1 MATLPLVAALYL
13 VQHMSTTIPE
23 FKDFEIKIFANSLA
37 RNFKIIKTFIS
48 NFFPGYYG
56 ISMSATGLGGN
67 IFVSFILLAMIEIP
81 SYVFNILVMD
91 HWGRKP
97 IFVSSLLLTG
107 VACISAGFLDDGAG
121 KTVLALIG
129 TGFTI

>member
-1 MATLPLVAALYL
+1 MKIAWAVPYNQWGLIQKSGKYFWMAKKLLFL
-13 VQHMSTTIPE
+13 
-23 FKDFEIKIFANSLA
+23 KSLGWD
-37 RNFKIIKTFIS
+37 FKIIKTFLS
-48 NFFPGYYG
+48 YFFPGYYG

>member
-1 MATLPLVAALYL
+1 
-13 VQHMSTTIPE
+13 
-23 FKDFEIKIFANSLA
+23 
-37 RNFKIIKTFIS
+37 
-48 NFFPGYYG
+48 
-56 ISMSATGLGGN
+56 MSATGLGGN

-121 KTVLALIG
+121 KTVLALTVSSLSHHNSG
-129 TGFTI
+129 KLRKLSWRKEK

>member
-1 MATLPLVAALYL
+1 
-13 VQHMSTTIPE
+13 
-23 FKDFEIKIFANSLA
+23 
-37 RNFKIIKTFIS
+37 
-48 NFFPGYYG
+48 
-56 ISMSATGLGGN
+56 MSATGLGGN

-97 IFVSSLLLTG
+97 IFVSSLFLTG

-129 TGFTI
+129 TGFTIYLSSAN

>member
-1 MATLPLVAALYL
+1 MEKKPTFC
-13 VQHMSTTIPE
+13 E
-23 FKDFEIKIFANSLA
+23 KFSL
-37 RNFKIIKTFIS
+37 RFQNYVS
-48 NFFPGYYG
+48 YFFSGYYG

-107 VACISAGFLDDGAG
+107 VACISAGFLDDGTG